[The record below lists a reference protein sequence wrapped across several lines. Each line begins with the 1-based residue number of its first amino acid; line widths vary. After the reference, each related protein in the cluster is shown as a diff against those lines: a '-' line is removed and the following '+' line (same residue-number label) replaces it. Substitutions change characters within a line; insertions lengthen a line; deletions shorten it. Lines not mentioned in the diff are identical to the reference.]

1 MGVNNSSDD
10 ILKER
15 FVTGIS
21 HGIIVNEQTKTN
33 LNQSNVDLVLHMRIS
48 LADIFHDKI
57 TKFTTE
63 FDSSG
68 TTPNYNTV

>member
-21 HGIIVNEQTKTN
+21 HGIIVNEQTN
-33 LNQSNVDLVLHMRIS
+33 LNQSNMDLVLHMRIS

-68 TTPNYNTV
+68 PTPNYNTV